1 MKKSRKF
8 SSVICIILSLL
19 MVVDFTVFQPAPA
32 LALDKKSVVVGVAA
46 GAAVGAGVV
55 LAAPA
60 IAGAVGAAGGV
71 AGIGTAVCGG
81 VAAVGGGLLG
91 ALGAMVGGIGAAVG
105 AIGGW
110 IAGIVA
116 SPLFIPALLII
127 GAVAVGIYLYRRH
140 KKKQQQAAQEVVPGS
155 DEIMVTPSDYDMSTV
170 VPSMNQTGPVTIGD
184 QDAVVISGSD
194 AQVSD
199 ATPVTDVTVTAPAAD
214 STTAAAPTTT
224 TTTTTTTTS
233 ATNTSMTDAH
243 ARYIAAYN
251 KYTQLVTTAGGSASE
266 VKAALAEYRAAYQ
279 EYIQL
284 KQTQNL
290 K

>member
-1 MKKSRKF
+1 MRKSRTF
-8 SSVICIILSLL
+8 SSVICIVLSLL
-19 MVVDFTVFQPAPA
+19 MVVDFAVFQPAPA
-32 LALDKKSVVVGVAA
+32 HALDKKSVVVGVAA

-60 IAGAVGAAGGV
+60 VAGAVGAAGGI
-71 AGIGTAVCGG
+71 AGIGTAVVGG
-81 VAAVGGGLLG
+81 VAAVGGGILG
-91 ALGAMVGGIGAAVG
+91 ALGAIGGAIAAGVG
-105 AIGGW
+105 AVAGW
-110 IAGIVA
+110 VAGIVA
-116 SPLFIPALLII
+116 SPLFIPALII
-127 GAVAVGIYLYRRH
+127 IAAVAVGIYLYRRH
-140 KKKQQQAAQEVVPGS
+140 KKKTSSQEVLSGS

-170 VPSMNQTGPVTIGD
+170 IPSMNQTGPVTIGD

-199 ATPVTDVTVTAPAAD
+199 AAPVTDVTVTAPAAD
-214 STTAAAPTTT
+214 TTPAAAPTTT

-233 ATNTSMTDAH
+233 ATSGSVTDAH

-251 KYTQLVTTAGGSASE
+251 KYTQLVTTAGGSAAE

>member
-1 MKKSRKF
+1 MRKSKSF
-8 SSVICIILSLL
+8 SSVICIVLSLL

-32 LALDKKSVVVGVAA
+32 HALDKKSVVVGAAA
-46 GAAVGAGVV
+46 GAVVGAGVV

-60 IAGAVGAAGGV
+60 VAGAVGAAGGI
-71 AGIGTAVCGG
+71 AGIGTAVVGG

-91 ALGAMVGGIGAAVG
+91 ALGAIGGAIAAGVG
-105 AIGGW
+105 AVAGW
-110 IAGIVA
+110 VAGIIA
-116 SPLFIPALLII
+116 SPLFIPALII
-127 GAVAVGIYLYRRH
+127 IAAVAVGIYLYRRH
-140 KKKQQQAAQEVVPGS
+140 KKKTSSQEVLAGS

-170 VPSMNQTGPVTIGD
+170 IPSMNQTGPVTIGD

-194 AQVSD
+194 AHVSD
-199 ATPVTDVTVTAPAAD
+199 TAPVTDVTVAAPAVD
-214 STTAAAPTTT
+214 STAAAPTTT
-224 TTTTTTTTS
+224 TTTTPTS
-233 ATNTSMTDAH
+233 TSVSNTSVTDAH

-251 KYTQLVTTAGGSASE
+251 KYTQLVTTAGGSAAE